1 MVLIWLSRR
10 SYFMYLFQ
18 YCVLKDPFAITCRG
32 FFLKIMLMMY
42 LRMDN
47 FCLRFERK
55 KHPEAKSKTQSKTEA
70 EGRSL
75 QIELDRDKFYF
86 SFVKHERKYK

>member
-1 MVLIWLSRR
+1 
-10 SYFMYLFQ
+10 
-18 YCVLKDPFAITCRG
+18 
-32 FFLKIMLMMY
+32 MY

-86 SFVKHERKYK
+86 SRVKHQRKYK